1 MGTKKRKPQPLVAP
15 VKSMKR
21 ARFLTSSFHKLT
33 HQVAICASP
42 SLTGRI
48 QPREWLVQAEEAAAS
63 GDAIKAQK
71 LDQQVSE
78 LGGRAAYQA
87 ASELTTSKHRVSK
100 WVFSVLTELG
110 LRPSK
115 GQPPL
120 PLLEIRAVNTQLLS
134 IPWLETRAIDLRP
147 CLPSIQKQDFLSLHP
162 RPHYQVVVCS
172 MVLNCVPT
180 AAQRGDMLRKMRAH
194 LRPGGLAFVMLPLR
208 CLDSSPFMTWQHFEN
223 ALAALGLQVIRK
235 KSSPKVA
242 FMCAKAIDPPAAEPQ
257 LRKKFG
263 DPPPRLARDGSKT
276 NEFAVSLDK

>member
-1 MGTKKRKPQPLVAP
+1 MFDFWHNPTRKLLLSVSIRCVTLSQCLFLLSMGTKKRKPQPLVAP

-120 PLLEIRAVNTQLLS
+120 PLLEVRSGAVLQTAESAKWAVSCLNLGLGCLGGAWGAHCPPPTVL
-134 IPWLETRAIDLRP
+134 
-147 CLPSIQKQDFLSLHP
+147 CLP
-162 RPHYQVVVCS
+162 
-172 MVLNCVPT
+172 
-180 AAQRGDMLRKMRAH
+180 AAQKCCMHFSSDKRH
-194 LRPGGLAFVMLPLR
+194 SVCVCVS
-208 CLDSSPFMTWQHFEN
+208 CLIQE
-223 ALAALGLQVIRK
+223 
-235 KSSPKVA
+235 
-242 FMCAKAIDPPAAEPQ
+242 
-257 LRKKFG
+257 
-263 DPPPRLARDGSKT
+263 
-276 NEFAVSLDK
+276 AVSWG